1 MLSQIMIQYYM
12 NITSQRGE
20 KYDLQIDFQST
31 KGDRYSQATKR
42 ISRVG
47 PEEAERKRWKYT

>member
-1 MLSQIMIQYYM
+1 M

-47 PEEAERKRWKYT
+47 PEEAERKR